1 MAEIVIDADAVKR
14 AYELARYH
22 NLVKTQKDFAT
33 LIDISESSLSKAL
46 KGDEQ
51 YLTKNLV
58 MKLQLLRKRIE
69 DDNDEAQDER
79 VLVPLIP
86 TGARAGTLADF
97 ALAVKEY
104 DVEKIISPIK
114 GADYAIQVT
123 GDSMVPEYDP
133 GCHVLI
139 KRINEEQFIEWGKA
153 HVLDTDNGAVLKKIY
168 PTEDPEVVECR
179 SINPAYPPFTVNTRH
194 IHGWYRV
201 LMCLALK

>member
-1 MAEIVIDADAVKR
+1 METGRCRSKKEFARLLGVNYNGLIR
-14 AYELARYH
+14 A
-22 NLVKTQKDFAT
+22 FAG
-33 LIDISESSLSKAL
+33 EA
-46 KGDEQ
+46 Q
-51 YLTKNLV
+51 YLTDSLLAKVAALDSDNG
-58 MKLQLLRKRIE
+58 QLIGQSGAE
-69 DDNDEAQDER
+69 ET
-79 VLVPLIP
+79 VVPLIP

-153 HVLDTDNGAVLKKIY
+153 HVLDTDNGAVLKKIF

-201 LMCLALK
+201 LMCMALK

>member
-1 MAEIVIDADAVKR
+1 MEPQEYITHIYNMAVLRGLCRTRKEFAGLLGKNDKGLSSAMNGNERNLTPSLLKIVEKFAK
-14 AYELARYH
+14 EN
-22 NLVKTQKDFAT
+22 NL
-33 LIDISESSLSKAL
+33 DIAEEVTEHSQE
-46 KGDEQ
+46 
-51 YLTKNLV
+51 V
-58 MKLQLLRKRIE
+58 
-69 DDNDEAQDER
+69 
-79 VLVPLIP
+79 VVPLIP

-97 ALAVKEY
+97 ALTVKEY

-168 PTEDPEVVECR
+168 PTADPEIVECR

-194 IHGWYRV
+194 VHGWYRV
-201 LMCLALK
+201 LMCMALK

>member
-1 MAEIVIDADAVKR
+1 MTQDTKQERLNDTFSRFMETGRCRSKKEFARLLGVNYNGLIR
-14 AYELARYH
+14 A
-22 NLVKTQKDFAT
+22 FAG
-33 LIDISESSLSKAL
+33 EA
-46 KGDEQ
+46 Q
-51 YLTKNLV
+51 YLTDSLLAKVAALDSDNG
-58 MKLQLLRKRIE
+58 QLIGQSGAE
-69 DDNDEAQDER
+69 ET
-79 VLVPLIP
+79 VVPLIP

-97 ALAVKEY
+97 ALTVKEY

-201 LMCLALK
+201 LMCMALK

>member
-1 MAEIVIDADAVKR
+1 MEPQEYITHIYNMAVLRGLCRTRKEFAGLLGKNDKGLSSAMNGNERNLTPSLLKIVEKFAK
-14 AYELARYH
+14 EH
-22 NLVKTQKDFAT
+22 NL
-33 LIDISESSLSKAL
+33 DIAEEVTEHSQE
-46 KGDEQ
+46 
-51 YLTKNLV
+51 V
-58 MKLQLLRKRIE
+58 
-69 DDNDEAQDER
+69 
-79 VLVPLIP
+79 VVPLIP

-201 LMCLALK
+201 LMCMALK